1 MNNVKDFLINDK
13 NFVSST
19 FKNRFNL
26 LRRTLIKIKGGAEYL
41 KNDSKVIKYK
51 EPRNNEKKNDKNF

>member
-26 LRRTLIKIKGGAEYL
+26 LRRTLIKIKGDAEYL
-41 KNDSKVIKYK
+41 KNDSKIIESK
-51 EPRNNEKKNDKNF
+51 EPLNNKKKSDKKY